1 MLNPK
6 PKPDILTQYE
16 SDDQTYDPAPYDL
29 PTVIAKMAHYDS
41 AIVSASG
48 DFVIEHHRKSG
59 IAKTQYALTFE
70 GKRIRVE
77 QKRDFPA
84 LDKDLPLIKRLLPLV
99 KIYDGEQQWE
109 IYKYKKLLFSVEVT
123 PDEESTVIKTLRQA
137 FRQQGIEFAGDVRIV
152 ASEQPDSYTL
162 IENQTGKSYFIFW
175 EADTTLKVYDLHHLE
190 YGVWYQR
197 NILSDLDPRY
207 WLTYRSEDESAY
219 LTEPLWQLL
228 EKHESKL
235 LGSES
240 LNGEE
245 TSVIRL
251 NLPKQSLKLWISHD
265 KGFRLVQLE
274 RAFIAKNPAESEHFN
289 IGNIYVET
297 RKIDHHE
304 YLPDVWFPKKIERYY
319 APIEVADLPRQDEV
333 ILKTVVH
340 MKRCQLNTDVA
351 ELLRLD
357 LPPDAHVFGLKP
369 EPDAPTAEKVA
380 FLRQE
385 IPRTLNRRLDM
396 FKLIEE
402 LAEFYAKDPDLSLLR
417 DQVYEESS
425 KLMRTIFDLGGRYI
439 TLTRDDSAFES
450 GGEFHGLMKQNH
462 ISISRE

>member
-1 MLNPK
+1 M
-6 PKPDILTQYE
+6 
-16 SDDQTYDPAPYDL
+16 
-29 PTVIAKMAHYDS
+29 
-41 AIVSASG
+41 
-48 DFVIEHHRKSG
+48 
-59 IAKTQYALTFE
+59 
-70 GKRIRVE
+70 
-77 QKRDFPA
+77 
-84 LDKDLPLIKRLLPLV
+84 
-99 KIYDGEQQWE
+99 KIYDGKRQWE
-109 IYKYKKLLFSVEVT
+109 IYKYKKLLFSVEVAS
-123 PDEESTVIKTLRQA
+123 DEESTVIKTIRQA
-137 FRQQGIEFAGDVRIV
+137 FKQQGIELAGDVRIV

-235 LGSES
+235 LGSEL

-251 NLPKQSLKLWISHD
+251 NLPKQSVKLWISHD

-274 RAFIAKNPAESEHFN
+274 RAFIAKNPAESEHFKV
-289 IGNIYVET
+289 GDIYVET

-319 APIEVADLPRQDEV
+319 APMTDPDPQRKNQV
-333 ILKTVVH
+333 ILKTFVLT
-340 MKRCQLNTDVA
+340 KQCRLNTDVA
-351 ELLRLD
+351 ELLRLS
-357 LPPDAHVFGLKP
+357 LPPDTHVFGLKP
-369 EPDAPTAEKVA
+369 ELGAPTAEKVA
-380 FLRQE
+380 YLRQE
-385 IPRTLNRRLDM
+385 IPRILKHRLDLD
-396 FKLIEE
+396 KLNVE
-402 LAEFYAKDPDLSLLR
+402 LAEFYGEDPDLTLLR

-425 KLMRTIFDLGGRYI
+425 KLLRTISDLGGRYI
-439 TLTRDDSAFES
+439 TLTRDDSAFKS
-450 GGEFHGLMKQNH
+450 GGEFHDLMKQNH